1 MFWMKNMKWKVW
13 HLKSSPGFN
22 FGETQKVD
30 VHWIPSTV
38 PIRAVVDS
46 MAVFAL
52 WMVTNWGIWKF
63 GKAAFLVT
71 SEWTFPNNFYY
82 IQCNSVYISIFRAA
96 SCKTTHNKK
105 NKSCPAFVHTIS
117 SGNSVYNIYL
127 TISNTSWSCWNSL
140 SPSGSNHLDKTSLHK
155 MSSPNFSASQ
165 CRKLPH
171 LQFLSFFTPS
181 PYSEKTQNMSD
192 SSFSYLF

>member
-1 MFWMKNMKWKVW
+1 
-13 HLKSSPGFN
+13 
-22 FGETQKVD
+22 
-30 VHWIPSTV
+30 
-38 PIRAVVDS
+38 

-71 SEWTFPNNFYY
+71 SEWTFPNNLYY
-82 IQCNSVYISIFRAA
+82 IQCNSVCISIFRAA

-117 SGNSVYNIYL
+117 SGNSEYNIYL

-155 MSSPNFSASQ
+155 MSSHFFSASQ
-165 CRKLPH
+165 CKKLPH
-171 LQFLSFFTPS
+171 LQFFVIFYTQPLQSKSSEYVRFVLFLSFLTVS
-181 PYSEKTQNMSD
+181 DEKQ
-192 SSFSYLF
+192 SYMFCFFPTFQENQTVGANPICTWQSG